1 MLRSHVKGEHH
12 RSGLYVKELEIS
24 QTHITRE
31 VTSVADPKI
40 LFF

>member
-12 RSGLYVKELEIS
+12 RSGLCVKELEIS

-40 LFF
+40 FFF